1 MKKVSLLSIFIFL
14 ILDSIFAVT
23 YDNLYVVGNACSAG
37 WNPDGALVMVQ
48 ESENTFTWS
57 GPLKKDNGNQER
69 FKLLTARSWT
79 TSLTCNL
86 EKAGHQIIT
95 SGGEYDLYIKLETD
109 GKPDNAFQVA
119 ETGIYTIEVNTSSM
133 KMKCTKIA
141 DYEDPNLVFTKETFH
156 STSEG
161 SLNYRKLEPPTIE
174 KGKQYPLVIFL
185 HGAGERGSDNES
197 QLRYGSEMFAN
208 PQNRKDYPAFVL
220 FPQCPLSNFWPFE
233 SQPASYDATTFPIDY
248 PTSTPIKLVKE
259 LIDSYLQMEEIDK
272 DRIYIL
278 GISMGGMGTFDI
290 ACRYPE
296 TFAAAIPICGGV
308 NVERLDNK
316 VKNIYWRLF
325 HGDADGV
332 VPVNN
337 SRQAYQKLTNIKA
350 DAEYIEVPG
359 ASHFVWDEVFKR
371 EDFLSWIFAKKRQST
386 GGSDIETSKTDTS
399 LRCYCYK
406 QMLYIDTNDQT
417 PLKANVYTTSGSLV
431 HSSCYNSSSIVSPLT
446 SLKPGIYIIEIL
458 QGEKRYHSK
467 ISL

>member
-14 ILDSIFAVT
+14 VLDPIFAVT

-161 SLNYRKLEPPTIE
+161 LLNYRKLEPPTIE
-174 KGKQYPLVIFL
+174 
-185 HGAGERGSDNES
+185 
-197 QLRYGSEMFAN
+197 
-208 PQNRKDYPAFVL
+208 
-220 FPQCPLSNFWPFE
+220 
-233 SQPASYDATTFPIDY
+233 
-248 PTSTPIKLVKE
+248 
-259 LIDSYLQMEEIDK
+259 
-272 DRIYIL
+272 
-278 GISMGGMGTFDI
+278 
-290 ACRYPE
+290 
-296 TFAAAIPICGGV
+296 
-308 NVERLDNK
+308 
-316 VKNIYWRLF
+316 
-325 HGDADGV
+325 
-332 VPVNN
+332 
-337 SRQAYQKLTNIKA
+337 
-350 DAEYIEVPG
+350 
-359 ASHFVWDEVFKR
+359 
-371 EDFLSWIFAKKRQST
+371 
-386 GGSDIETSKTDTS
+386 
-399 LRCYCYK
+399 
-406 QMLYIDTNDQT
+406 
-417 PLKANVYTTSGSLV
+417 
-431 HSSCYNSSSIVSPLT
+431 
-446 SLKPGIYIIEIL
+446 
-458 QGEKRYHSK
+458 
-467 ISL
+467 

>member
-1 MKKVSLLSIFIFL
+1 M
-14 ILDSIFAVT
+14 
-23 YDNLYVVGNACSAG
+23 
-37 WNPDGALVMVQ
+37 
-48 ESENTFTWS
+48 FT
-57 GPLKKDNGNQER
+57 
-69 FKLLTARSWT
+69 
-79 TSLTCNL
+79 
-86 EKAGHQIIT
+86 
-95 SGGEYDLYIKLETD
+95 
-109 GKPDNAFQVA
+109 
-119 ETGIYTIEVNTSSM
+119 
-133 KMKCTKIA
+133 
-141 DYEDPNLVFTKETFH
+141 
-156 STSEG
+156 
-161 SLNYRKLEPPTIE
+161 
-174 KGKQYPLVIFL
+174 
-185 HGAGERGSDNES
+185 
-197 QLRYGSEMFAN
+197 N

-220 FPQCPLSNFWPFE
+220 FPQCSLSNFWPFE

-371 EDFLSWIFAKKRQST
+371 EDFLSWIFAQKRQST
-386 GGSDIETSKTDTS
+386 GGSDIETGKTDTS
-399 LRCYCYK
+399 LRCYCYN

-417 PLKANVYTTSGSLV
+417 PLKANVYTTSGALV
-431 HSSCYNSSSIVSPLT
+431 HSSCYNRSSIVSPLT

>member
-1 MKKVSLLSIFIFL
+1 MKKISLLSIFIFL
-14 ILDSIFAVT
+14 VLNSIFAVT

-197 QLRYGSEMFAN
+197 QLRYGSEMFTN

-278 GISMGGMGTFDI
+278 GI
-290 ACRYPE
+290 
-296 TFAAAIPICGGV
+296 
-308 NVERLDNK
+308 
-316 VKNIYWRLF
+316 
-325 HGDADGV
+325 
-332 VPVNN
+332 
-337 SRQAYQKLTNIKA
+337 YQ
-350 DAEYIEVPG
+350 
-359 ASHFVWDEVFKR
+359 S
-371 EDFLSWIFAKKRQST
+371 
-386 GGSDIETSKTDTS
+386 
-399 LRCYCYK
+399 
-406 QMLYIDTNDQT
+406 
-417 PLKANVYTTSGSLV
+417 
-431 HSSCYNSSSIVSPLT
+431 
-446 SLKPGIYIIEIL
+446 
-458 QGEKRYHSK
+458 
-467 ISL
+467 

>member
-1 MKKVSLLSIFIFL
+1 
-14 ILDSIFAVT
+14 
-23 YDNLYVVGNACSAG
+23 
-37 WNPDGALVMVQ
+37 
-48 ESENTFTWS
+48 
-57 GPLKKDNGNQER
+57 
-69 FKLLTARSWT
+69 
-79 TSLTCNL
+79 
-86 EKAGHQIIT
+86 
-95 SGGEYDLYIKLETD
+95 
-109 GKPDNAFQVA
+109 
-119 ETGIYTIEVNTSSM
+119 
-133 KMKCTKIA
+133 
-141 DYEDPNLVFTKETFH
+141 
-156 STSEG
+156 
-161 SLNYRKLEPPTIE
+161 
-174 KGKQYPLVIFL
+174 
-185 HGAGERGSDNES
+185 
-197 QLRYGSEMFAN
+197 MFAN

-220 FPQCPLSNFWPFE
+220 FPQCPPSTFWPFE

-371 EDFLSWIFAKKRQST
+371 EDFLSWIFAQKRQST
-386 GGSDIETSKTDTS
+386 GGSDIETGKTDTS
-399 LRCYCYK
+399 LRCYCYN

-417 PLKANVYTTSGSLV
+417 PLKANVYTTSGALV
-431 HSSCYNSSSIVSPLT
+431 HSSCYNRSSIVSPLT
-446 SLKPGIYIIEIL
+446 SIIRKTKCSSVLKQNVLFYKTKRTSVNLFSYPNWHKKAPKKYVFFGAFYCSVFWLSHQKSLTLNKYIIFGFNAIL
-458 QGEKRYHSK
+458 IPLKRRYIIPPESWARHRLYS
-467 ISL
+467 IMSVYVAL

>member
-1 MKKVSLLSIFIFL
+1 
-14 ILDSIFAVT
+14 
-23 YDNLYVVGNACSAG
+23 
-37 WNPDGALVMVQ
+37 MVQ

-141 DYEDPNLVFTKETFH
+141 DYEDPNLVFTKEAFH

-278 GISMGGMGTFDI
+278 
-290 ACRYPE
+290 
-296 TFAAAIPICGGV
+296 
-308 NVERLDNK
+308 
-316 VKNIYWRLF
+316 
-325 HGDADGV
+325 
-332 VPVNN
+332 
-337 SRQAYQKLTNIKA
+337 
-350 DAEYIEVPG
+350 
-359 ASHFVWDEVFKR
+359 
-371 EDFLSWIFAKKRQST
+371 
-386 GGSDIETSKTDTS
+386 S
-399 LRCYCYK
+399 L
-406 QMLYIDTNDQT
+406 I
-417 PLKANVYTTSGSLV
+417 
-431 HSSCYNSSSIVSPLT
+431 HI
-446 SLKPGIYIIEIL
+446 
-458 QGEKRYHSK
+458 
-467 ISL
+467 

>member
-1 MKKVSLLSIFIFL
+1 
-14 ILDSIFAVT
+14 
-23 YDNLYVVGNACSAG
+23 
-37 WNPDGALVMVQ
+37 MV
-48 ESENTFTWS
+48 
-57 GPLKKDNGNQER
+57 R
-69 FKLLTARSWT
+69 
-79 TSLTCNL
+79 
-86 EKAGHQIIT
+86 
-95 SGGEYDLYIKLETD
+95 
-109 GKPDNAFQVA
+109 
-119 ETGIYTIEVNTSSM
+119 
-133 KMKCTKIA
+133 
-141 DYEDPNLVFTKETFH
+141 
-156 STSEG
+156 
-161 SLNYRKLEPPTIE
+161 
-174 KGKQYPLVIFL
+174 
-185 HGAGERGSDNES
+185 ERGSDNES
-197 QLRYGSEMFAN
+197 QLRYGSEMFTN

-220 FPQCPLSNFWPFE
+220 FPQCPPSNFWPFE

-248 PTSTPIKLVKE
+248 PTSTPTKLVKE

-371 EDFLSWIFAKKRQST
+371 EDFLSWIFAQKRQST
-386 GGSDIETSKTDTS
+386 GGSDIETGKTDTS
-399 LRCYCYK
+399 LRCYCYN

-417 PLKANVYTTSGSLV
+417 PLKANVYTTSGALV
-431 HSSCYNSSSIVSPLT
+431 HSFCYNSSSIVSPLT

>member
-1 MKKVSLLSIFIFL
+1 
-14 ILDSIFAVT
+14 
-23 YDNLYVVGNACSAG
+23 
-37 WNPDGALVMVQ
+37 
-48 ESENTFTWS
+48 
-57 GPLKKDNGNQER
+57 
-69 FKLLTARSWT
+69 
-79 TSLTCNL
+79 
-86 EKAGHQIIT
+86 
-95 SGGEYDLYIKLETD
+95 
-109 GKPDNAFQVA
+109 
-119 ETGIYTIEVNTSSM
+119 
-133 KMKCTKIA
+133 
-141 DYEDPNLVFTKETFH
+141 
-156 STSEG
+156 
-161 SLNYRKLEPPTIE
+161 
-174 KGKQYPLVIFL
+174 
-185 HGAGERGSDNES
+185 
-197 QLRYGSEMFAN
+197 
-208 PQNRKDYPAFVL
+208 
-220 FPQCPLSNFWPFE
+220 
-233 SQPASYDATTFPIDY
+233 
-248 PTSTPIKLVKE
+248 
-259 LIDSYLQMEEIDK
+259 MEEIDK

-371 EDFLSWIFAKKRQST
+371 EDFLSWIFAQKRQST
-386 GGSDIETSKTDTS
+386 GGSDIETGKTDTS
-399 LRCYCYK
+399 LRCYCYN

-417 PLKANVYTTSGSLV
+417 PLKANVYTTSGALV
-431 HSSCYNSSSIVSPLT
+431 HSSCYNRSSIVSPLT